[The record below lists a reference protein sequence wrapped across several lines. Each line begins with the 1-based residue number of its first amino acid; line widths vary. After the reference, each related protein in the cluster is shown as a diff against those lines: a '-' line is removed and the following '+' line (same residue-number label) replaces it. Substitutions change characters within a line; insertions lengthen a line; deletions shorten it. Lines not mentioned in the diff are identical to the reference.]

1 VQAIYSVYKPYF
13 KSILKLS
20 WPIIIGQLGIV
31 LMGVAD
37 TLMIGKIDA
46 TNLAAAGLAN
56 AIYYLITILGLGTL
70 MAVSPLIAK
79 AKAENNLQECVN

>member
-1 VQAIYSVYKPYF
+1 
-13 KSILKLS
+13 
-20 WPIIIGQLGIV
+20 
-31 LMGVAD
+31 MGVAD

-56 AIYYLITILGLGTL
+56 AIYYLITILGVGTL

-79 AKAENNLQECVN
+79 AKAETNLQECVN